1 MRVKPIDIYKRVK
14 EAHTYDENSNLI
26 PPKYPIVFNRKPFFL
41 FHYPKGKPRKYK
53 PLNVWSVIFLMR
65 SRPSVVD
72 RCIPR

>member
-1 MRVKPIDIYKRVK
+1 MRLVLIDTYKRVK
-14 EAHTYDENSNLI
+14 EAHRYDRNSNLI
-26 PPKYPIVFNRKPFFL
+26 PSKHLIVFNQKPFFL
-41 FHYPKGKPRKYK
+41 FHYPKGNPRKYK